1 MSKRTD
7 RRKLLA
13 GIAAPL
19 LLGVFAPA
27 ALAAI
32 DASGPWVATITTSQ
46 PPLSFSCTLVMTQA
60 GSALSATSSCLD
72 IPLSLQ
78 LTGTIDSTTGAFT
91 LSGPEPTF
99 CGNTTTLS
107 GTVAMDGRTFTAVA
121 ECPMG
126 ITSLY
131 PVSVAGSRC
140 GNGVLDLGEAC
151 DTGNQSFD
159 SCCSATCDSLAPEG
173 TSCGFTFECEAQQC
187 DGSGTCQFVTFEG
200 PCDDFNDCTTNDT
213 CTDGFCQGQSVAD
226 GTSCDDFSQCTT
238 GDACTDGFCS
248 GQPVDC
254 GPCQECDFFDGSC
267 VAQQPEPFC
276 SSVPPGRSTLRVRD
290 DPTDKKD
297 VVSWRLAPDAG
308 ISIGDFGDPRSFTSY
323 QLCVFDNVF
332 GSNPF
337 LFGDLLAGVKVPAG
351 GTCGSK
357 PCWTPKRNGYSY
369 TDKSGASDG
378 VRSLDLEA
386 GDSKSAA
393 LSIFAKGPSVG
404 IAPLPAELPVVVQL
418 QSSDGFCWQADFAD
432 ARLNGPL
439 ELQARIAGS
448 PSGAF
453 VD

>member
-1 MSKRTD
+1 MGKRTD
-7 RRKLLA
+7 RRNLLV
-13 GIAAPL
+13 GILAPL
-19 LLGVFAPA
+19 LLGALAPA
-27 ALAAI
+27 ALAGV
-32 DASGPWVATITTSQ
+32 DASGPWGATITTS
-46 PPLSFSCTLVMTQA
+46 PPPISFSCTFLMAQA
-60 GSALSATSSCLD
+60 GAALSASVSCPT
-72 IPLSLQ
+72 IAISLR

-91 LSGPEPTF
+91 LSGFEPTF
-99 CGNTTTLS
+99 CDNTVTFS
-107 GTVAMDGRTFTAVA
+107 GTVAQDARTFTAVA
-121 ECPMG
+121 ECPV
-126 ITSLY
+126 SSFPY
-131 PVSVAGSRC
+131 PVDVAGSRC
-140 GNGVLDLGEAC
+140 GNGVLDPGEVC
-151 DTGNQSFD
+151 DDGNQLNGD
-159 SCCSATCDSLAPEG
+159 CCSATCDAAAPEG
-173 TSCGFTFECEAQQC
+173 TICGFAGPCGAQECNA
-187 DGSGTCQFVTFEG
+187 SGTCQFVTFEG
-200 PCDDFNDCTTNDT
+200 TCDDSNDCTTNDT
-213 CTDGFCQGQSVAD
+213 CTDGFCQGQPVAD
-226 GTSCDDFSQCTT
+226 GTTCDDFNQCTT
-238 GDACTDGFCS
+238 SDVCTDGFCS
-248 GQPVDC
+248 GQPVEC
-254 GPCQECDFFDGSC
+254 GPCQECDFFEGC
-267 VAQQPEPFC
+267 IAEEPAFFC

-297 VVSWRLAPDAG
+297 VVSWRLQPDAG

>member
-1 MSKRTD
+1 MGKRTD
-7 RRKLLA
+7 CRKLLA
-13 GIAAPL
+13 GITAPL
-19 LLGVFAPA
+19 LLGTLAPA
-27 ALAAI
+27 ALAGI
-32 DASGPWVATITTSQ
+32 DASGPWAVTLTTS
-46 PPLSFSCTLVMTQA
+46 PPIGPISCSLFIAQA
-60 GSALSATSSCLD
+60 GSALSASTSCPG
-72 IPLSLQ
+72 IGLSLQ
-78 LTGTIDSTTGAFT
+78 TTGTIDSTTGAFT
-91 LSGPEPTF
+91 LSGLESSF
-99 CGNTTTLS
+99 CGNTIAVS
-107 GTVAMDGRTFTAVA
+107 GTVAPDARTFTAVA
-121 ECPMG
+121 ECPVAVFP
-126 ITSLY
+126 Y
-131 PVSVAGSRC
+131 PVDIAGSRC
-140 GNGVLDLGEAC
+140 GNGVLDPGEMC
-151 DTGNQSFD
+151 DDGNQSN
-159 SCCSATCDSLAPEG
+159 CCSATCDSVAPEG
-173 TSCGFTFECEAQQC
+173 TSCGFAGECFAEQC
-187 DGSGTCQFVTFEG
+187 DGSGTCHFVTLEG

-213 CTDGFCQGQSVAD
+213 CHGGGCQGQPVAD
-226 GTSCDDFSQCTT
+226 GTSCDDFNQCTT
-238 GDACTDGFCS
+238 GDTCTDSFCS

-267 VAQQPEPFC
+267 FQQQPEPFC

-308 ISIGDFGDPRSFTSY
+308 IPIGDFGDPRSFTSY
-323 QLCVFDNVF
+323 QLCVFDDVF
-332 GSNPF
+332 ESNPF

-357 PCWTPKRNGYSY
+357 PCWTPKRSGYSY

-404 IAPLPAELPVVVQL
+404 IAPLPAGLPVVVQL
-418 QSSDGFCWQADFAD
+418 QSSDGNCWQADFHE

-439 ELQARIAGS
+439 ELRARIPSS